1 MLVPLFDSCFSSA
14 PVTTCCT
21 RCFTHGSCL
30 VSLSQDRLSSAVSGL
45 SFCCVSCCIL
55 AVVQSLSHVQLF
67 ATPWTAAHQAPLS
80 STISQSFLKFMTT
93 ELVMSLTI
101 SSSLAPF
108 SYCLQSSP
116 ASRSFSMNQLFASS
130 GQSIE
135 TSVSTSVLPMNIQG

>member
-80 STISQSFLKFMTT
+80 STIPQNLIKLMSFESVMLSNHLILCHPVFSFCFQSFPALW
-93 ELVMSLTI
+93 
-101 SSSLAPF
+101 
-108 SYCLQSSP
+108 SSP
-116 ASRSFSMNQLFASS
+116 MSW
-130 GQSIE
+130 
-135 TSVSTSVLPMNIQG
+135 VLVCPAGIVANPQCVLRAHWC